1 MKVLTVF
8 GTRPEAIKMA
18 PVVRALR
25 RRRDIASFVCVT
37 AQHREM
43 LDQVLDLFGI
53 LPDDDL
59 NIMSPGQ
66 GLNPLLARM
75 VAALDPVIE
84 QVKPDRV
91 LVHGDTT
98 TGLAGALAAFH
109 RGVPVGHVEA
119 GLRTYNL
126 AQPWPEEMNR
136 RAIDLVSAELF
147 APTER
152 SKENLAA
159 ERLEGR
165 ILVTGNTVID
175 ALKHIEDMLEQHP
188 DLARSLDA
196 TLPRA
201 MEGRK
206 LVLVTGHRRENHG
219 DGLDNICQAL
229 ATLAS
234 RDDVEIVFPVHLNP
248 RVKGPVHARLGG
260 LANVRLIGPQ
270 EYLPFVRLMQRAD
283 VILTDSGGIQEEAPA
298 LGKPVLVMRDVTE
311 RPEAVEAGTAV
322 LVGTSSARIVAAV
335 GDLLD
340 DADERAAFAARRNPY
355 GDGHAARRIVQS
367 VCGEPV
373 EEFVIP
379 STPVRLRA

>member
-1 MKVLTVF
+1 
-8 GTRPEAIKMA
+8 MA

-283 VILTDSGGIQEEAPA
+283 VILTDSGGIQEEAPFIH
-298 LGKPVLVMRDVTE
+298 KPVLVLRDVTE
-311 RPEAVEAGTAV
+311 RPEAVEMGVAR
-322 LVGTSSARIVAAV
+322 LVGADTPALVDAVRQLLTDKAAYAKMAS
-335 GDLLD
+335 GGS
-340 DADERAAFAARRNPY
+340 PY
-355 GDGHAARRIVQS
+355 GDGYAAERIADAFGLVKGS
-367 VCGEPV
+367 PC
-373 EEFVIP
+373 
-379 STPVRLRA
+379 AA